1 VLCCEVAVP
10 TDRAFDGPH
19 SGPTIAAVINTL
31 NEEPN
36 IANCI
41 RSLLPWVDD
50 VLVVDMESNDGTV
63 EIARDLGAR
72 VTTIPRSTH
81 VEAARAEAID
91 LLDADW
97 VLVMDA
103 DELVPVSLGM
113 RLREIAQ
120 TAQADMVDIPF
131 RNFLLGVETTYAGW
145 ELEAD
150 SHLRFFRQGT
160 VSWGREIHGRPTPL
174 EGARLL
180 KLPRT
185 ADMSMIHLAYLDIHH
200 FVSKMDRYTSVEAA
214 QRTGHSKSA
223 TRLLVFSAKDFTT
236 RYVRHGGWRG
246 GWRGFSLCVLMMF
259 YEFLIWTKS
268 KEAEAGSDA
277 VTVRRRYDQLA
288 RDVAD
293 EWQAVAPSDQSLA

>member
-1 VLCCEVAVP
+1 MR
-10 TDRAFDGPH
+10 TDVEFDR
-19 SGPTIAAVINTL
+19 SRSAPTIAAVINTL

-36 IANCI
+36 IANCLA
-41 RSLLPWVDD
+41 SLLPWVDD
-50 VLVVDMESNDGTV
+50 ILVVDMASDDATAQ
-63 EIARDLGAR
+63 IARDLGVR
-72 VTTIPRSTH
+72 VSTIPRSTH
-81 VEAARAEAID
+81 VEAARAEAIG

-103 DELVPVSLGM
+103 DELVPVSLGL
-113 RLREIAQ
+113 RLREIAE
-120 TAQADMVDIPF
+120 TAEADMVDIPF

-145 ELEAD
+145 ELEVD

-160 VSWGREIHGRPTPL
+160 VSWGRDIHGRPAPV

-180 KLPRT
+180 RLPRT

-214 QRTGHSKSA
+214 QRIGRRPSA
-223 TRLLVFSAKDFTT
+223 GRLLVGSAKDFAI
-236 RYVRHGGWRG
+236 RYVGHGGWRG
-246 GWRGFSLCVLMMF
+246 GWRGFSLCTLMVF
-259 YEFLIWTKS
+259 YEFLIWAKS

-277 VTVRRRYDQLA
+277 VAVRGRYDKIA

-293 EWQAVAPSDQSLA
+293 DWQSVAPSDQSLA

>member
-1 VLCCEVAVP
+1 VR
-10 TDRAFDGPH
+10 TDQEFDGAR
-19 SGPTIAAVINTL
+19 PTIAAVINTL

-36 IANCI
+36 IANCLA
-41 RSLLPWVDD
+41 SLLPWVDD
-50 VLVVDMESNDGTV
+50 ILVVDMESNDGTAQ
-63 EIARDLGAR
+63 IARDLGVR
-72 VTTIPRSTH
+72 VTTIARSTH

-103 DELVPVSLGM
+103 DELVPVSLGL
-113 RLREIAQ
+113 RLREIAE
-120 TAQADMVDIPF
+120 TAEADMVDIPF

-145 ELEAD
+145 ELKVD

-160 VSWGREIHGRPTPL
+160 VSWGRDIHGRPTPVA
-174 EGARLL
+174 GARLL

-185 ADMSMIHLAYLDIHH
+185 ADMAMIHLAYLDIHH

-214 QRTGHSKSA
+214 QRIGSHPSA
-223 TRLLVFSAKDFTT
+223 TRLLVHSAKDFVI

-259 YEFLIWTKS
+259 YEFLIWAKS
-268 KEAEAGSDA
+268 KEAEAGGDA
-277 VTVRRRYDQLA
+277 AAVRRRYDQLA

-293 EWQAVAPSDQSLA
+293 DWQSVATSNQSLA

>member
-1 VLCCEVAVP
+1 VR
-10 TDRAFDGPH
+10 TDLEFGETRSA
-19 SGPTIAAVINTL
+19 PTIAAVINTL

-36 IANCI
+36 IANCLA
-41 RSLLPWVDD
+41 SLLPWVDD
-50 VLVVDMESNDGTV
+50 ILVVDMASDDATAQ
-63 EIARDLGAR
+63 IARDLGVR

-81 VEAARAEAID
+81 VEAARAEAIE

-103 DELVPVSLGM
+103 DELVPVSLGL
-113 RLREIAQ
+113 RLREIAE
-120 TAQADMVDIPF
+120 TAEADTVDIPF

-145 ELEAD
+145 ELKVD

-160 VSWGREIHGRPTPL
+160 VSWGRDIHGRPAPV

-180 KLPRT
+180 VLPRT
-185 ADMSMIHLAYLDIHH
+185 ADMAMIHLAYLDIHH

-214 QRTGHSKSA
+214 QRIGRRPSVA
-223 TRLLVFSAKDFTT
+223 RLLVGSTKDFAI
-236 RYVRHGGWRG
+236 RYLRHGGWRG
-246 GWRGFSLCVLMMF
+246 GWRGFSLCTLMVF
-259 YEFLIWTKS
+259 YEFLIWAKS

-277 VTVRRRYDQLA
+277 VAVRRRYDHIA

-293 EWQAVAPSDQSLA
+293 DWQSVAPSDQSLA